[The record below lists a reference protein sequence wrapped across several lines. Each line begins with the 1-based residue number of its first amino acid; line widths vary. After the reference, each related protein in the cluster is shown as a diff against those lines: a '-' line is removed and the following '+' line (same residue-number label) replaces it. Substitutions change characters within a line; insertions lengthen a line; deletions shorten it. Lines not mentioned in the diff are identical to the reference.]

1 MTAKRKTENAAKVLA
16 VSVAVLLFF
25 AGFAGGAYAFHI
37 SHIPAFSDP
46 IVSGE
51 LEIHF
56 PELGNKYTG
65 DFTYIKAGDTDI
77 LIDGGSKVSSIPTLY
92 EYVSTRAT
100 DGIIEYVIVTHA
112 HEDHYAAYATGEKT
126 NSLFDLLEVGVIID
140 FATVSPGRED
150 TAMYKNYLRER
161 AEEIAAGAVHYT
173 AKELVDNNNTVFRIA
188 PGVSFEILDSYY
200 YHNASNNENNNSVC
214 VLFSHGDRHFLFT
227 GDLERDGERKLVELN
242 DLPKVELLKAGHH
255 GSATSTHE
263 ELLKAVRPENV
274 VITCVAGSTEY
285 TKNASGIFP
294 TQSTIDR
301 IAPYTDRVYITSL
314 CIDFDGGRY
323 ASFNGTIV
331 VKSTRTTVT
340 VTGKNHSMPLKDT
353 DWFRENRTMP
363 ESWAS

>member
-1 MTAKRKTENAAKVLA
+1 MYKLSAGAGRLPREPSLHRKDLWTIIL
-16 VSVAVLLFF
+16 
-25 AGFAGGAYAFHI
+25 
-37 SHIPAFSDP
+37 FSD
-46 IVSGE
+46 SARG
-51 LEIHF
+51 F
-56 PELGNKYTG
+56 
-65 DFTYIKAGDTDI
+65 
-77 LIDGGSKVSSIPTLY
+77 
-92 EYVSTRAT
+92 
-100 DGIIEYVIVTHA
+100 
-112 HEDHYAAYATGEKT
+112 
-126 NSLFDLLEVGVIID
+126 
-140 FATVSPGRED
+140 
-150 TAMYKNYLRER
+150 
-161 AEEIAAGAVHYT
+161 
-173 AKELVDNNNTVFRIA
+173 
-188 PGVSFEILDSYY
+188 FEILDSYY

-242 DLPKVELLKAGHH
+242 DLPKVELLKVGHH

-331 VKSTRTTVT
+331 VKSAH
-340 VTGKNHSMPLKDT
+340 N
-353 DWFRENRTMP
+353 
-363 ESWAS
+363 